1 MSKPLDAVDW
11 HSSIATD
18 FDERYAKSPS
28 FRERFAIWSG
38 LIKTYGGASIDAL
51 DAGCGSGILS
61 VQAAKRC
68 RSVVAFDASAPMLSL
83 TRDKLQRSGQTNVT
97 VLEASLPD
105 LQFLGDR
112 RFQLVMSSSV
122 LEYMDDM
129 WLTLDALAQRV
140 EPGGVL
146 LVSFPNGTSLYR
158 KCEAL
163 SYRVTGRPKYF
174 AHVKHVPAARTMIKG
189 LEARGFAV
197 EKCLYYA
204 PAPLLSTLARRFG
217 LEGYSDNLY
226 VVAARRIPSP
236 EGSA

>member
-1 MSKPLDAVDW
+1 MSKPLDAVGW

-38 LIKTYGGASIDAL
+38 LITTYGGPSIDVL
-51 DAGCGSGILS
+51 DAGCGSGVLS
-61 VQAAKRC
+61 MQAAQRC
-68 RSVVAFDASAPMLSL
+68 RSVVAFDASAPMLRL
-83 TRDKLQRSGQTNVT
+83 ARDKFQRAGLTNVT
-97 VLEASLPD
+97 VQEATLPQ

-122 LEYMDDM
+122 LEYMDNM

-174 AHVKHVPAARTMIKG
+174 AHVKHVPAARTIIKG
-189 LEARGFAV
+189 LKARGFSV
-197 EKCLYYA
+197 EECLYYA

-226 VVAARRIPSP
+226 VVAARRIASP
-236 EGSA
+236 EGST